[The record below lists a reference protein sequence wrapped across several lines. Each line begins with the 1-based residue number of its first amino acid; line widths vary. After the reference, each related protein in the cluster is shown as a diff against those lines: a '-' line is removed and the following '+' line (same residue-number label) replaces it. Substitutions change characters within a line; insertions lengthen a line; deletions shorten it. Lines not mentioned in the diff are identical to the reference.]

1 MTRPVTVTADNPMQR
16 GYTYQLVEPQGQNF
30 DPRFKPEL
38 SPVQM
43 LELGV
48 FGGRYM
54 ESALLSDAQEY
65 PQEWYERARLWHCH
79 NKTVNLYGVSAGQ
92 PLATW
97 RKNGWIDPRDPRGW
111 FEWYCRY
118 WMGRRCPS
126 EGPWQRDYDQWQITR
141 WVNFGPRQKAFLR
154 GVMARG
160 KTSPAYCQA
169 LTQWS
174 YNVRH
179 ICPPPASTGR

>member
-1 MTRPVTVTADNPMQR
+1 MTRPVSVTANNPMQR
-16 GYTYQLVEPQGQNF
+16 GYTYQLVAPAGQNF

-48 FGGRYM
+48 FGGLYM
-54 ESALLSDAQEY
+54 NSTLDTGEY
-65 PQEWYERARLWHCH
+65 PHEWLSRARLSNHH
-79 NKTVNLYGVSAGQ
+79 VKHLNLYGVSAGQ

-111 FEWYCRY
+111 FEWYARY

-126 EGPWQRDYDQWQITR
+126 EGPWQRDYDQRQITR
-141 WVNFGPRQKAFLR
+141 WVNFGPRHITLMR
-154 GVMARG
+154 GAMARG
-160 KTSPAYCQA
+160 ARGYGGAQS
-169 LTQWS
+169 LVQWS
-174 YNVRH
+174 YDVRH
-179 ICPPPASTGR
+179 ICPPPAGTGR